1 MGQSF
6 HDFARMAIKVCAA
19 SRIVFWALAR
29 IFVSSAKAV
38 APSKKALTLANQ
50 GFSFGAGEMNRTPDL
65 LITKDSR
72 ESPLSG
78 EGQFV
83 PGVFNV

>member
-1 MGQSF
+1 MPPLKAMEERG
-6 HDFARMAIKVCAA
+6 A
-19 SRIVFWALAR
+19 STRALAM
-29 IFVSSAKAV
+29 
-38 APSKKALTLANQ
+38 KKALTLANQ

-65 LITKDSR
+65 LITKASR

-78 EGQFV
+78 ESWFV